1 MTAGTAQ
8 TMVRW
13 LSECCRSGYLHPS
26 ATPFSFGVFFSC
38 AQPAVVWFTILHG
51 KLTTEIQDQANLTWL
66 KSDDGIFEVA
76 KVAVCPVDDIPAK

>member
-1 MTAGTAQ
+1 MQ
-8 TMVRW
+8 HHLVLVCF
-13 LSECCRSGYLHPS
+13 LS
-26 ATPFSFGVFFSC
+26 

-76 KVAVCPVDDIPAK
+76 NVAVCPVDDTPAK